1 MEFIEPS
8 AELVAMS
15 FPIKDGKPIIN
26 FNDPFVDIIESAAK
40 TCYKSKLATNE
51 EAKNKFVDKIININH
66 HESVAEH
73 ASATFRI
80 ITSRDVMAEIT
91 RHRIASFSI
100 ESQRYVNYG
109 KVGLKIIPPQRIDRK
124 VLAYMAK
131 DQPFEPSS
139 NFDVYT
145 WFNHINAVE
154 LNYQDL
160 LDQGWKPEEARSIL
174 PNCVATEIVMTAN
187 IREWRHILELRTAP
201 SAYKEMQ
208 VIANQIKEELIKI
221 SPICFRDSKNN

>member
-26 FNDPFVDIIESAAK
+26 LNDPFVDIIESAAK
-40 TCYKSKLATNE
+40 TCYKSKLSTSE

-187 IREWRHILELRTAP
+187 VREWRHILNLRTAP

-221 SPICFRDSKNN
+221 SPTCFNDSKSY